1 MEKYDSL
8 SDLKARTRLRLT
20 ESMLEE
26 VFLER
31 SRQDARWGEQNHPD
45 GTGSADTLMDWEDLA
60 NEAKWQNDQAV
71 KDGTLTFRGILKEE
85 VYEAFAEDDPKK
97 LYEEL
102 GQVAAVAVVW
112 MEKLVREGKVELG

>member
-1 MEKYDSL
+1 MGNYNHL
-8 SDLKARTRLRLT
+8 NNLKARVRLV

-45 GTGSADTLMDWEDLA
+45 GTGSADVLVDWEDLA

-85 VYEAFAEDDPKK
+85 VYEAFAEDDPEK

-102 GQVAAVAVVW
+102 NQVAAVAVAW
-112 MEKLVREGKVELG
+112 KEKLVREGKVELG